1 MSGVNPVAAH
11 LIAQFKGEKMTA
23 FSPALLVVD
32 GLLCL
37 VDHML
42 PQPLVLQ
49 KPQLLLMMMVMMKS
63 WCCPGP
69 LLAPQCLTVL
79 TCSLKEGAHRMS
91 P

>member
-1 MSGVNPVAAH
+1 
-11 LIAQFKGEKMTA
+11 MTP
-23 FSPALLVVD
+23 FSPALLLVD

-49 KPQLLLMMMVMMKS
+49 KPQLLLLMS
-63 WCCPGP
+63 RCCSGSVPA
-69 LLAPQCLTVL
+69 LACQCLAAL
-79 TCSLKEGAHRMS
+79 TSSLKEGVGRMS

>member
-1 MSGVNPVAAH
+1 
-11 LIAQFKGEKMTA
+11 MTP

-42 PQPLVLQ
+42 PEPLVLQ
-49 KPQLLLMMMVMMKS
+49 KAQLLLLMSRCYSGSV
-63 WCCPGP
+63 P
-69 LLAPQCLTVL
+69 APACQCLTVL
-79 TCSLKEGAHRMS
+79 TSSLKEGVCRMS

>member
-1 MSGVNPVAAH
+1 
-11 LIAQFKGEKMTA
+11 MTP

-49 KPQLLLMMMVMMKS
+49 KPQLVLLMS
-63 WCCPGP
+63 RCCSGP
-69 LLAPQCLTVL
+69 VPAPACQCLAVL
-79 TCSLKEGAHRMS
+79 TSSLKEGARRMS